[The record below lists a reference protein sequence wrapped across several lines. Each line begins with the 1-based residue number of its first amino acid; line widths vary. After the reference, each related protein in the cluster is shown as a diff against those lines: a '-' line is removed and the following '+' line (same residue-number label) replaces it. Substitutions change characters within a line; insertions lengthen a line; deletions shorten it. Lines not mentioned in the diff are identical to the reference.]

1 MTGLKRILFASL
13 LGGLALGLCIPTADA
28 KTSAHATVAAS
39 PACDLQAHPKITK
52 VTPDTVKAGQRITIK
67 GNKFGTKEC
76 FQNIS
81 FGSVEIKEFTYVNDT
96 TLEATV
102 PSLKPGLVPVNVL
115 TAGGTAQFMVLVQ
128 K

>member
-1 MTGLKRILFASL
+1 MTGLKRNLFVSL
-13 LGGLALGLCIPTADA
+13 VGGLGLVFCFSSTDA
-28 KTSAHATVAAS
+28 KMSSHAAVAAA

-52 VTPDTVKAGQRITIK
+52 VTPDTVKPGQRITIK

-76 FQNIS
+76 FQNVS
-81 FGSVEIKEFTYVNDT
+81 FGSVDIKEFKYVNET

-115 TAGGTAQFMVLVQ
+115 TAGGTSQFMVLVQ

>member
-1 MTGLKRILFASL
+1 MTGSKKTVLVSL
-13 LGGLALGLCIPTADA
+13 LGGLGLLLCVSAADA

-39 PACDLQAHPKITK
+39 PSCDQKAHPKITK
-52 VTPDTVKAGQRITIK
+52 VTPDTVKPGQRITIK

-76 FQNIS
+76 FQNVS
-81 FGSVEIKEFTYVNDT
+81 FGSVGIKEFTYVNDT

-102 PSLKPGLVPVNVL
+102 PSLKPGLVPVNIL